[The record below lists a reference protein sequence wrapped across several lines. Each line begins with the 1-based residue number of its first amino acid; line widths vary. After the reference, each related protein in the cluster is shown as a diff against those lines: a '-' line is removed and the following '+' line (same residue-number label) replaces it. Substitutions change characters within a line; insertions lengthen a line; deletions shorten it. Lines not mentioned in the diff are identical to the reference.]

1 VNLRRFSPLQLAL
14 AASLVLHAALLTLR
28 LVDPEAFKRVFE
40 EAPLEVILV
49 NARTV
54 EKPEK
59 AQAIAQATM
68 AGGGEAA
75 RGRATSPLPPS
86 LRTESGDDAQEA
98 AQRTLQTMQ
107 EQQNLL
113 LAQVRKQLAALPPPD
128 PARPDNSAEQVQR
141 EEKRRQLVRVLAEIE
156 RRINEEN
163 ARPKRRYISPATRE
177 AVYAVYYDHLRRAIE
192 DKGTENFPQL
202 GGQKL
207 YGELTM
213 IVTVNHDGRLLGTE
227 VVASSGNRAL
237 DRRAEA
243 IARAAAPVGRFNQ
256 EMRRKADQIL
266 VVSRFKITR
275 DEVLETQLTNGGTP
289 P

>member
-40 EAPLEVILV
+40 EAPLEVILD

-128 PARPDNSAEQVQR
+128 PARPDNSAEHVQR
-141 EEKRRQLVRVLAEIE
+141 EEKRRQLVKVLAEIE

-243 IARAAAPVGRFNQ
+243 IARAAAPFGRFNQ
-256 EMRRKADQIL
+256 EMRLKADQIL
-266 VVSRFKITR
+266 VVSRFKFTR
-275 DEVLETQLTNGGTP
+275 DEVLETQLTSGGAP